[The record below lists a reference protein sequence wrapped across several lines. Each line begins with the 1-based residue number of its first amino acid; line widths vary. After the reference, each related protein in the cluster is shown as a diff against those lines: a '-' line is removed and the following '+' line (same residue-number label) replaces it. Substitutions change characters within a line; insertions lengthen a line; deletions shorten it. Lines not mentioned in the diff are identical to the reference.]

1 MEDKLIEEVLTDFK
15 KYTTIEK
22 YKFIENHR
30 SLLRDLQKISYR
42 ISQFDKKFPFETL
55 TPEQYEEI
63 LKVYLDFL
71 IEAKGISMIIGEDF
85 LKKA

>member
-1 MEDKLIEEVLTDFK
+1 MPDYLIEETLSEFK
-15 KYTTIEK
+15 KFSPIEK

-55 TPEQYEEI
+55 KPEQYEEV
-63 LKVYLDFL
+63 LRVYLDFL
-71 IEAKGISMIIGEDF
+71 LEARSVGLILGEDF
-85 LKKA
+85 LKE